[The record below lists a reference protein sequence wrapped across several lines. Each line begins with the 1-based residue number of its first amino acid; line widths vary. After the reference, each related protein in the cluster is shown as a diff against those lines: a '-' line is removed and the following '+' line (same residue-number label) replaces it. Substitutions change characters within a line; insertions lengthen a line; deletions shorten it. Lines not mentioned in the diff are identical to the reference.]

1 MSLPTAD
8 ELEQLQD
15 IERQWAVKAMH
26 HAETYFSLLGAIDG
40 SKLKL
45 TRIDN
50 EIYADFIVTFGADF
64 KIDVL
69 DEAKDFKSPE
79 MKEKWRNFINK
90 YDGGKVTDYNFGSL
104 LRIDASKDYSQD
116 NTMFVTRM
124 QFLTIEIARN
134 KAGLNSVHIKPRSTN

>member
-1 MSLPTAD
+1 MSLPSAD
-8 ELEQLQD
+8 ELEQLQE
-15 IERQWAVKAMH
+15 IEKQWAVKAMH
-26 HAETYFSLLGAIDG
+26 HAETYFSLLEAMDG

-45 TRIDN
+45 TKIDD
-50 EIYADFIVTFGADF
+50 EIYDDFRSTFGPDF

-90 YDGGKVTDYNFGSL
+90 YEGGKVTDYNFGSL
-104 LRIDASKDYSQD
+104 LRLDASKGYSED
-116 NTMFVTRM
+116 NTIFVTRM

-134 KAGLNSVHIKPRSTN
+134 KAGLNSVHCKSKK

>member
-1 MSLPTAD
+1 MSLPSAD
-8 ELEQLQD
+8 ELEQLQE
-15 IERQWAVKAMH
+15 IEKQWAVKAMH
-26 HAETYFSLLGAIDG
+26 HAETYFSLLEAMDG

-45 TRIDN
+45 TKIDD
-50 EIYADFIVTFGADF
+50 EIYADFIATFGSDF

-79 MKEKWRNFINK
+79 MKEKWRAFINR

-104 LRIDASKDYSQD
+104 LRIDASKGYSED

-134 KAGLNSVHIKPRSTN
+134 KAGLNSVHCKSKK